1 MTRHDIEVL
10 DTIGT
15 PDYLNGDLS
24 VEGTQPP
31 SPHGVS
37 PSNAHPVDVDVAPH
51 MQPPNPEDSEG
62 PSITTPQ

>member
-24 VEGTQPP
+24 VEGKQPIARMVTRVASLFLP
-31 SPHGVS
+31 
-37 PSNAHPVDVDVAPH
+37 ADVDIAPH
-51 MQPPNPEDSEG
+51 MKPPNPEESEG
-62 PSITTPQ
+62 P

>member
-24 VEGTQPP
+24 AEGTQLVG
-31 SPHGVS
+31 HMLR
-37 PSNAHPVDVDVAPH
+37 DV
-51 MQPPNPEDSEG
+51 
-62 PSITTPQ
+62 

>member
-31 SPHGVS
+31 THMLSHRLTRTRQMLMSP
-37 PSNAHPVDVDVAPH
+37 P
-51 MQPPNPEDSEG
+51 
-62 PSITTPQ
+62 T

>member
-24 VEGTQPP
+24 VDGTQ
-31 SPHGVS
+31 SGRHMDGVAS
-37 PSNAHPVDVDVAPH
+37 DHEPTDVDVVPH
-51 MQPPNPEDSEG
+51 MRPPNPEESEG
-62 PSITTPQ
+62 R